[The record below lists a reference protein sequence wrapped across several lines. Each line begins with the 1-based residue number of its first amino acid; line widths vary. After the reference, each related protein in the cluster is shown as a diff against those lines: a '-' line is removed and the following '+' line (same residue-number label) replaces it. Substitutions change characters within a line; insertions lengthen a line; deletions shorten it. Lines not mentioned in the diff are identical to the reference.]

1 VQNPYHILGLHHMKV
16 IFIFKV
22 KSKGKGITGIRL
34 CEMRELS
41 INPILVMF
49 SPLSLRH

>member
-1 VQNPYHILGLHHMKV
+1 MKV
-16 IFIFKV
+16 MFILKV
-22 KSKGKGITGIRL
+22 KSKAKGITGIRL

-49 SPLSLRH
+49 SPMNFRH